1 LLVVGVVAL
10 WTTFYTVPAESEGV
24 VLRFGRFSHI
34 VPPGLHF
41 KVPLGV
47 DDVNVVP
54 VKRQLKQEFGF
65 GTDNSSNPWQASP
78 ESSWL
83 GERTMVTGDLN
94 VALVE
99 WVVQYRIERADQYLV
114 VLLVLFT
121 MTGSYYAV
129 QETEQVIITQFGKP
143 SANAVTQAGLHFK
156 LPFIQEVHV
165 INKQILEWDG
175 AKSEMP
181 TRDKLYISVD
191 TFARWRITRPLE
203 YFRRLRDERSA
214 QSRLDDI
221 LGSETRN
228 AIAKHDLIEVI
239 RTTKDRK
246 PETDMAAIDAGTSNI
261 GVLPPIKKGRKEIE
275 REIQDAATAKLSEFG
290 IELLDVRF
298 KRINYNPSV
307 VEKIYERMISE
318 RQQIA
323 SRFRSEG
330 EGEAAKILGNKERDL
345 SVIES
350 GAYKTVGD
358 SRCGGRHG
366 HEHLRSGVSDDGGG
380 PRPVRVRQNH
390 GDLRQDHR
398 RRRHAGVLD
407 PRGSFPI
414 FDGCLGSALAEGGG
428 AVGRQSDERAN
439 GPHDFRGGPHGGI
452 GSRVSRQAPARVTD
466 RWLLGRRGR
475 SFHGRVRRR

>member
-1 LLVVGVVAL
+1 MTGSKLYTFALVVAL
-10 WTTFYTVPAESEGV
+10 
-24 VLRFGRFSHI
+24 L
-34 VPPGLHF
+34 GLF
-41 KVPLGV
+41 V
-47 DDVNVVP
+47 
-54 VKRQLKQEFGF
+54 
-65 GTDNSSNPWQASP
+65 S
-78 ESSWL
+78 
-83 GERTMVTGDLN
+83 
-94 VALVE
+94 
-99 WVVQYRIERADQYLV
+99 
-114 VLLVLFT
+114 
-121 MTGSYYAV
+121 TGSYYTV

-143 SANAVTQAGLHFK
+143 SAQPITEAGLHFK
-156 LPFIQEVHV
+156 LPFVQEVNV

-239 RTTKDRK
+239 RTTKERK
-246 PETDMAAIDAGTSNI
+246 PETDLAAIDAGTSNI

-275 REIQDAATAKLSEFG
+275 HEIQKAATAKLSEFG

-298 KRINYNPSV
+298 RRINYNPSV
-307 VEKIYERMISE
+307 VEKIFERMISE

-350 GAYKTVGD
+350 AAYKTVEELRGAADATATSIYAAAYSTTPAARSLYEFVKTMETYEKIIGEGD
-358 SRCGGRHG
+358 TLLFSTRADPFR
-366 HEHLRSGVSDDGGG
+366 LLTDASVPNA
-380 PRPVRVRQNH
+380 PR
-390 GDLRQDHR
+390 
-398 RRRHAGVLD
+398 
-407 PRGSFPI
+407 
-414 FDGCLGSALAEGGG
+414 
-428 AVGRQSDERAN
+428 
-439 GPHDFRGGPHGGI
+439 
-452 GSRVSRQAPARVTD
+452 
-466 RWLLGRRGR
+466 
-475 SFHGRVRRR
+475 